1 MREIITL
8 WNASEMVFFP
18 LLIPVSLLLLLL
30 LRFRLLRLFRLL
42 LLCYLHFFCYNP
54 HECSFSAGSL
64 NTESKIMYATGM
76 PQ

>member
-42 LLCYLHFFCYNP
+42 LLCYLHFFVTIRTNVRSP
-54 HECSFSAGSL
+54 LAL
-64 NTESKIMYATGM
+64 
-76 PQ
+76 